1 MEMRFR
7 RLERIVF
14 MSCST
19 GKWVNDLDG
28 AAAAAFAKTAA
39 ATQKKEK
46 RKFGE

>member
-28 AAAAAFAKTAA
+28 AADAFAKTA